1 MPSNS
6 ITLFKKYVPML
17 DEVYKLASL
26 TSILDGPAELAR
38 EGANAGEIVIPD
50 MVLQGLV
57 GYSRNNGFTD
67 GTVTLAN
74 TTYQCN
80 YERGRMF
87 TVDVLDN
94 AETAG
99 VAFGRLA
106 GEFIRVHVGPEIDAF
121 RIAKYAGTSGIGTAS
136 ADLSTGADVV
146 AALRV
151 AANAM
156 DNGEVPIN
164 DRVLFIVPNLY
175 GLIEDLD
182 TTKSRAVLA
191 RFDTIIQVPQ
201 TRMYSAVSLSTS
213 GAGGY
218 SRTSAGKNLNFLA
231 VHKSALIQYNKHVV
245 PKVVTPEQNQ
255 NADAWKFGYRVCG
268 IADVFKNKKAG
279 VYAHLVTNNPA

>member
-6 ITLFKKYVPML
+6 IALAKKYVPML

-26 TSILDGPAELAR
+26 TSILDGPADLAR
-38 EGANAGEIVIPD
+38 EGANAGELIIPD
-50 MVLQGLV
+50 MELQGLV

-67 GTVTLAN
+67 GTVTLTN

-87 TVDVLDN
+87 TVDNMDN
-94 AETAG
+94 QETVG

-106 GEFIRVHVGPEIDAF
+106 GEFIRTQVAPEIDAF
-121 RIAKYAGTSGIGTAS
+121 RIAKYAGTTGVGTAA
-136 ADLSTGADVV
+136 ADLATGDAAV

-151 AANAM
+151 AITAM
-156 DNGEVPIN
+156 DNGEVPLN
-164 DRVLFIVPNLY
+164 DRYLFIVPALY

-182 TTKSRAVLA
+182 TTKSRAVLG
-191 RFDTIIQVPQ
+191 RFDKIIQVPQ
-201 TRMYSAVSLSTS
+201 SRMYSAISLATS

-218 SRTSAGKNLNFLA
+218 SKTSAGKNLNFLC
-231 VHKSALIQYNKHVV
+231 VHKAAVLQYNKHVA

-255 NADAWKFGYRVCG
+255 AADAWKFGYRVNG
-268 IADVFKNKKAG
+268 IAEVFKNKKAG
-279 VYAHLVTNNPA
+279 IYSHTAA

>member
-1 MPSNS
+1 MPNNS
-6 ITLFKKYVPML
+6 ITLFKKYVTLL
-17 DEVYKLASL
+17 DEVYKQAAL
-26 TSILDGPAELAR
+26 TNVLDGPNELAR
-38 EGANAGEIVIPD
+38 EGANAGEIVVPD

-57 GYSRNNGFTD
+57 GYSRNNGFND
-67 GTVTLAN
+67 GTVTLTN

-87 TVDVLDN
+87 TVDALDN

-121 RIAKYAGTSGIGTAS
+121 RIARYAGTSGIGSAS
-136 ADLSTGADVV
+136 ADLSTGADVL

-151 AANAM
+151 AATAM
-156 DNGEVPIN
+156 DEGEVPL
-164 DRVLFIVPNLY
+164 DQRYLFITPTLY
-175 GLIEDLD
+175 GMVDDLD
-182 TTKSRAVLA
+182 TIKSRAVLE
-191 RFDTIIQVPQ
+191 RFQQIIQVPQ
-201 TRMYSAVSLSTS
+201 TRMYSGISLSTS

-218 SRTSAGKNLNFLA
+218 SKTSTAKNLNFLV
-231 VHKSALIQYNKHVV
+231 VHKGAVIQYNKHIV

-255 NADAWKFGYRVCG
+255 NADAWKFGYRVNG

-279 VYAHLVTNNPA
+279 IYAHIATT

>member
-6 ITLFKKYVPML
+6 ITLFKKYVPLL
-17 DEVYKLASL
+17 DEAYKLASL
-26 TSILDGPAELAR
+26 TSVLDGPADMAR
-38 EGANAGEIVIPD
+38 EGANAGEIVVPD

-57 GYSRNNGFTD
+57 GYSRNNGYTD

-87 TVDVLDN
+87 TVDNLDN

-99 VAFGRLA
+99 VAFGRVA
-106 GEFIRVHVGPEIDAF
+106 GEFIRMHVAPEIDAF
-121 RIAKYAGTSGIGTAS
+121 RIAKYAGTTGVGTAS
-136 ADLSTGADVV
+136 ADLATGADVV

-156 DNGEVPIN
+156 DNGEVPV
-164 DRVLFIVPNLY
+164 DQRYLFIVPSLY

-191 RFDTIIQVPQ
+191 RFEQIIQVPQ

-218 SRTSAGKNLNFLA
+218 AKTSAGKNLNFLA
-231 VHKSALIQYNKHVV
+231 VHKSAVLQYNKHVA
-245 PKVVTPEQNQ
+245 PKVVTPEQNPT
-255 NADAWKFGYRVCG
+255 ADAWKFGYRVCG

-279 VYAHLVTNNPA
+279 VYAHLAA

>member
-1 MPSNS
+1 MPNNS
-6 ITLFKKYVPML
+6 ITLFKKYVTLL
-17 DEVYKLASL
+17 DEAYKLAAL
-26 TSILDGPAELAR
+26 TNVLDGPNELAR
-38 EGANAGEIVIPD
+38 EGANAGEIVVPD

-57 GYSRNNGFTD
+57 GYSRNNGFND
-67 GTVTLAN
+67 GTVTLTN

-87 TVDVLDN
+87 TVDALDN

-121 RIAKYAGTSGIGTAS
+121 RIARYAGTSGIGSAS
-136 ADLSTGADVV
+136 ADLSTGADVL

-151 AANAM
+151 AATAM
-156 DNGEVPIN
+156 DEGEVPL
-164 DRVLFIVPNLY
+164 DQRYLFITPTLY
-175 GLIEDLD
+175 GMVDDLD
-182 TTKSRAVLA
+182 TIKSRAVLE
-191 RFDTIIQVPQ
+191 RFQQIIQVPQ
-201 TRMYSAVSLSTS
+201 TRMYSGISLSTS

-218 SRTSAGKNLNFLA
+218 SKTSTAKNLNFLV
-231 VHKSALIQYNKHVV
+231 VHKGAVIQYNKHIV

-255 NADAWKFGYRVCG
+255 NADAWKFGYRVNG

-279 VYAHLVTNNPA
+279 VYAHLATT

>member
-1 MPSNS
+1 MPSNA

-17 DEVYKLASL
+17 DEAYKLASL
-26 TSILDGPAELAR
+26 TSVLDGPNELAR

-50 MVLQGLV
+50 MTLQGLV
-57 GYSRNNGFTD
+57 SYSRNNGFTD

-74 TTYQCN
+74 QTYQCN

-87 TVDVLDN
+87 MVDYLDN
-94 AETAG
+94 QETAG

-121 RIAKYAGTSGIGTAS
+121 RLSKYAGAAGIGTAS
-136 ADLSTGADVV
+136 GALATGADVV

-156 DNGEVPIN
+156 DNGEVPLA
-164 DRVLFIVPNLY
+164 DRILFINPTLY
-175 GLIEDLD
+175 GMVEDLD

-191 RFDTIIQVPQ
+191 RFQQIIQVPA
-201 TRMYSAVSLSTS
+201 TRMYSAISLGTS

-218 SRTSAGKNLNFLA
+218 AATQAAKNVNFLA
-231 VHKSALIQYNKHVV
+231 VHKGAVIQYNKHIA
-245 PKVVTPEQNQ
+245 PKVITPEQNPT
-255 NADAWKFGYRVCG
+255 ADAWKFGYRVCG

-279 VYAHLVTNNPA
+279 IYAHLTA

>member
-17 DEVYKLASL
+17 DEAYKLASL
-26 TSILDGPAELAR
+26 TSVLDGPNELAR

-57 GYSRNNGFTD
+57 SYSRNNGFTD

-74 TTYQCN
+74 QTYQCN

-87 TVDVLDN
+87 MVDYLDN
-94 AETAG
+94 QETAG

-106 GEFIRVHVGPEIDAF
+106 GEFIRVHVGPEVDAF
-121 RIAKYAGTSGIGTAS
+121 RISKYAGASGIGTAS
-136 ADLSTGADVV
+136 GALATGADVV

-156 DNGEVPIN
+156 DNGEVPLT
-164 DRVLFIVPNLY
+164 DRILFINPTLY
-175 GLIEDLD
+175 GMVEDLD

-191 RFDTIIQVPQ
+191 RFQQIIQVPA
-201 TRMYSAVSLSTS
+201 TRMYSAISLGTS

-218 SRTSAGKNLNFLA
+218 AATQAAKNVNFLA
-231 VHKSALIQYNKHVV
+231 VHKGAVIQYNKHIA
-245 PKVVTPEQNQ
+245 PKVITPEQNPT
-255 NADAWKFGYRVCG
+255 ADAWKFGYRVCG

-279 VYAHLVTNNPA
+279 IYAHLTA

>member
-1 MPSNS
+1 MPSNA

-17 DEVYKLASL
+17 DEAYKLASL
-26 TSILDGPAELAR
+26 TSVLDGPNELAR

-57 GYSRNNGFTD
+57 SYSRNNGFTD

-74 TTYQCN
+74 QTYQCN

-87 TVDVLDN
+87 MVDYLDN
-94 AETAG
+94 QETAG

-121 RIAKYAGTSGIGTAS
+121 RISKYAGASGIGTAS
-136 ADLSTGADVV
+136 GALATGADVV

-156 DNGEVPIN
+156 DNGEVPLA
-164 DRVLFIVPNLY
+164 DRILFINPTLY
-175 GLIEDLD
+175 GMVEDLD

-191 RFDTIIQVPQ
+191 RFQQIIQVPA
-201 TRMYSAVSLSTS
+201 TRMYSAISLGTS

-218 SRTSAGKNLNFLA
+218 AATQAAKNVNFLA
-231 VHKSALIQYNKHVV
+231 VHKGAVIQYNKHIA
-245 PKVVTPEQNQ
+245 PKVITPEQNPT
-255 NADAWKFGYRVCG
+255 ADAWKFGYRVCG

-279 VYAHLVTNNPA
+279 IYAHLTA

>member
-1 MPSNS
+1 MPTNTIS
-6 ITLFKKYVPML
+6 IFKKYVPIL
-17 DEVYKLASL
+17 DEAYKLASL
-26 TSILDGPAELAR
+26 TSVLDGPADMMR
-38 EGANAGEIVIPD
+38 EGANAGEIVVPD
-50 MVLQGLV
+50 LVLQGLV
-57 GYSRNNGFTD
+57 GYSRSNGYTD

-87 TVDVLDN
+87 TVDTMDN

-106 GEFIRVHVGPEIDAF
+106 GEFIRMHVAPEIDAF
-121 RIAKYAGTSGIGTAS
+121 RIARYAGTSGVGTAS
-136 ADLSTGADVV
+136 ADLATGADAV

-156 DNGEVPIN
+156 DNGEVPVT
-164 DRVLFIVPNLY
+164 DRILFIVPNLY
-175 GLIEDLD
+175 GMIEDLD

-191 RFDTIIQVPQ
+191 RFSQVIQVPQ

-213 GAGGY
+213 GTGGY
-218 SRTSAGKNLNFLA
+218 AKASAGKNLNFLA
-231 VHKSALIQYNKHVV
+231 VHRSAVIQYNKHIA
-245 PKVVTPEQNQ
+245 PKVITPEQNPT
-255 NADAWKFGYRVCG
+255 ADAWKFGYRVNG

-279 VYAHLVTNNPA
+279 VYAHTAA

>member
-1 MPSNS
+1 MPNNS
-6 ITLFKKYVPML
+6 ITLFKKYVTLL
-17 DEVYKLASL
+17 DEVYKQAAL
-26 TSILDGPAELAR
+26 TNVLDGPNELAR
-38 EGANAGEIVIPD
+38 EGANAGEIVVPD

-57 GYSRNNGFTD
+57 GYSRNNGFND
-67 GTVTLAN
+67 GTVTLTN

-87 TVDVLDN
+87 TVDALDN

-121 RIAKYAGTSGIGTAS
+121 RIARYAGTSGIGSAS
-136 ADLSTGADVV
+136 ADLSTGADVL

-151 AANAM
+151 AATAM
-156 DNGEVPIN
+156 DEGEVPL
-164 DRVLFIVPNLY
+164 DQRYLFITPTLY
-175 GLIEDLD
+175 GMVDDLD
-182 TTKSRAVLA
+182 TIKSRAVLE
-191 RFDTIIQVPQ
+191 RFQQIIQVPQ
-201 TRMYSAVSLSTS
+201 TRMYSGISLSTS

-218 SRTSAGKNLNFLA
+218 SKTSAAKNLNFLV
-231 VHKSALIQYNKHVV
+231 VHKGAVIQYNKHIV

-255 NADAWKFGYRVCG
+255 NADAWKFGYRVNG

-279 VYAHLVTNNPA
+279 VYAHLATT

>member
-26 TSILDGPAELAR
+26 TSVLDGPEDMMR
-38 EGANAGEIVIPD
+38 EGANAGEIVVPD

-87 TVDVLDN
+87 TVDNMDN
-94 AETAG
+94 QETAG

-106 GEFIRVHVGPEIDAF
+106 GEFIRVHVAPEIDAF
-121 RIAKYAGTSGIGTAS
+121 RIAKYAGYTGIGTAS
-136 ADLSTGADVV
+136 GDLATGNDVV

-156 DNGEVPIN
+156 DNGEVPV
-164 DRVLFIVPNLY
+164 DQRYLFITPLLY

-191 RFDTIIQVPQ
+191 RFEKIIQVPQ
-201 TRMYSAVSLSTS
+201 TRMYSAISLSTS

-218 SRTSAGKNLNFLA
+218 AKTSAGKNVNFLA
-231 VHKSALIQYNKHVV
+231 VHKSAVLQYNKHVA
-245 PKVVTPEQNQ
+245 PKVVTPEQNPT
-255 NADAWKFGYRVCG
+255 ADAWKFGYRVNG
-268 IADVFKNKKAG
+268 IAEVFKNKKAG
-279 VYAHLVTNNPA
+279 VYAHISAT

>member
-1 MPSNS
+1 MPNNS
-6 ITLFKKYVPML
+6 ITLFKKYVTLL
-17 DEVYKLASL
+17 DEVYKYAAL
-26 TSILDGPAELAR
+26 TNVLDGPNELAR
-38 EGANAGEIVIPD
+38 EGANAGEIVVPD

-67 GTVTLAN
+67 GTVTLTN

-106 GEFIRVHVGPEIDAF
+106 GEFIRTQVAPEIDAF
-121 RIAKYAGTSGIGTAS
+121 RIARYAGTAGIGSAS

-146 AALRV
+146 AALRA

-156 DNGEVPIN
+156 DNAEVPLAE
-164 DRVLFIVPNLY
+164 RYLFIVPNLY
-175 GLIEDLD
+175 AMVEDLD
-182 TTKSRAVLA
+182 TIKSRAVMG
-191 RFDTIIQVPQ
+191 RFQQIIQVPQ
-201 TRMYSAVSLSTS
+201 TRMYSGISLSTT

-218 SRTSAGKNLNFLA
+218 SKTSTAKNLNFLV
-231 VHKSALIQYNKHVV
+231 VHKGAVIQYNKHIV

-255 NADAWKFGYRVCG
+255 NADAWKFGYRVNG

-279 VYAHLVTNNPA
+279 IYAHLAA

>member
-6 ITLFKKYVPML
+6 IALFKKYVTML
-17 DEVYKLASL
+17 DEAYKYASL
-26 TSILDGPAELAR
+26 TSVLDGPNELAR

-57 GYSRNNGFTD
+57 SYSRNNGFTD

-74 TTYQCN
+74 QTYQCN

-87 TVDVLDN
+87 MVDYLDN
-94 AETAG
+94 QETAG

-121 RIAKYAGTSGIGTAS
+121 RISKYAGASGIGTAS
-136 ADLSTGADVV
+136 GALATGADVV

-156 DNGEVPIN
+156 DNGEVPLA
-164 DRVLFIVPNLY
+164 DRILFINPTLY
-175 GLIEDLD
+175 GMVEDLD

-191 RFDTIIQVPQ
+191 RFQQIIQVPA
-201 TRMYSAVSLSTS
+201 TRMYSAISLNTS

-218 SRTSAGKNLNFLA
+218 AATQAAKNVNFLA
-231 VHKSALIQYNKHVV
+231 VHKGAVIQYNKHIA
-245 PKVVTPEQNQ
+245 PKVITPEQNPT
-255 NADAWKFGYRVCG
+255 ADAWKFGYRVCG

-279 VYAHLVTNNPA
+279 IYAHLTA